1 VNSPQKLPE
10 PPTYFL
16 DRSLGRIKVATAL
29 RQAGLNIEVHDDH
42 FKQDATDEE
51 WLAAVGK
58 DGWVVFTKDQKIR
71 YHPRELGALISHGVR
86 AFVLTAHDV
95 TAEEIAA
102 IFLRA
107 RRKIEKFLSSN
118 NGPFMVSV
126 ARSGNLRVLWPPE
139 QGSKKSAPVRA
150 AK

>member
-1 VNSPQKLPE
+1 MSSPRKQLPE

-16 DRSLGRIKVATAL
+16 DRSLGRVKLATAL

-42 FKQDATDEE
+42 FAQDAADEE

-71 YHPRELGALISHGVR
+71 YHTRELGALISHGVR
-86 AFVLTAHDV
+86 AFVLTAQDI
-95 TAEEIAA
+95 TAEEMAA

-107 RRKIEKFLSSN
+107 RSKIEKFLRSN
-118 NGPFMVSV
+118 DGPFMVAV
-126 ARSGNLRVLWPPE
+126 ARSGTLRVVWPE
-139 QGSKKSAPVRA
+139 QGSEK
-150 AK
+150 